1 MPSCPNCLSTHIE
14 EERYL
19 GSKTGDY
26 KCLQCKFT
34 DHNSVFKDHTLYEKY
49 SEKPVQNK
57 KYVVERGGSGNLNN
71 TYK

>member
-1 MPSCPNCLSTHIE
+1 MPSCPNCLSTHLE
-14 EERYL
+14 EEIYL

-49 SEKPVQNK
+49 SEKIEIFV
-57 KYVVERGGSGNLNN
+57 
-71 TYK
+71 YKLDET